1 MYKEII
7 GKVCEMKIIK
17 NMVDFIRSA
26 IVALI
31 SCLLTLFSPIQDI
44 LVGMVVLL
52 TLNGVCGLFAD
63 IINGNGWEMNK
74 ATKFLVQCFVY
85 FVLVMALF
93 VVGHFIHKHDEAI
106 TCVKIIMI
114 ITTWVFSINI
124 LRNCRN
130 CCPQES
136 SMYKLLD
143 ILYYIVSVQIVE
155 KIPFVASY
163 IARKGEEK

>member
-1 MYKEII
+1 
-7 GKVCEMKIIK
+7 MKIIK

-106 TCVKIIMI
+106 TCVSIISI
-114 ITTWVFSINI
+114 IGYFPSIFCVIVGIAVRKKVVCTSYLTSSII
-124 LRNCRN
+124 L
-130 CCPQES
+130 
-136 SMYKLLD
+136 
-143 ILYYIVSVQIVE
+143 
-155 KIPFVASY
+155 
-163 IARKGEEK
+163 

>member
-1 MYKEII
+1 MKRLLYNHILIYLYKEII
-7 GKVCEMKIIK
+7 GKICEMKIIK

-85 FVLVMALF
+85 FVLVM
-93 VVGHFIHKHDEAI
+93 
-106 TCVKIIMI
+106 
-114 ITTWVFSINI
+114 VFSINI

-136 SMYKLLD
+136 SMYKLFD

-163 IARKGEEK
+163 IASKGEETSNSNGKI